1 MQNEIQPETSIKK
14 TRKLAAAEAE
24 AAAVPVTVS
33 PVILCKILLKITAKE
48 NLHIIWLK
56 SYTHLLWRQRQQ
68 QLCSTLWENELKK
81 FAKIKSAAAAV
92 GKAASCEA

>member
-14 TRKLAAAEAE
+14 TRKLAAAEADAE

-48 NLHIIWLK
+48 NLHII
-56 SYTHLLWRQRQQ
+56 
-68 QLCSTLWENELKK
+68 
-81 FAKIKSAAAAV
+81 
-92 GKAASCEA
+92 